1 MLDVYART
9 ECLDEV
15 EALFAQLD
23 HLDTVTYSILI
34 GAYTRNHRPE
44 KATEVLLKL
53 LEQRHERLDYA
64 SLLVSVLDAWAESSQ
79 SDGYARAA
87 AVFRL
92 VDAEPCRSMGV
103 RHGVASY
110 GAMLKCL
117 VRLHKHEDSGERVEE
132 LLNEMEQNNLV
143 PNEICYNLAI
153 RACYNAGD
161 MERAEKLMT
170 SFQNS
175 DTPPTTRT
183 FSDILMHFATLGTPK
198 AAERCESILAHMQ
211 SMSRQRPEITPDQV
225 SYNCVMTAWAKANVP
240 ESPQSMARIFENMM
254 AEGIE
259 PDFVSCN
266 QLLSALCKSDRKED
280 ILQAD
285 KVLMRLEKT
294 SDNPEIPNSLNYMEV
309 MV

>member
-9 ECLDEV
+9 GRLDEV
-15 EALFAQLD
+15 EALFSQLD
-23 HLDTVTYSILI
+23 RLDSVTYSILI
-34 GAYTRNHRPE
+34 GAYARNHRPE

-53 LEQRHERLDYA
+53 LDQRHERLDYA
-64 SLLVSVLDAWAESSQ
+64 TLLVGVLDAWAESSQ
-79 SDGYARAA
+79 SDGYARAT

-92 VDAEPCRSMGV
+92 VDSEPCRSMGV
-103 RHGVASY
+103 QHGVASY

-117 VRLHKHEDSGERVEE
+117 VRLHKHEDSGECAEE
-132 LLNEMEQNNLV
+132 LLNAMEQNNLA
-143 PNEICYNLAI
+143 PNAICYNLAV

-170 SFQNS
+170 RFQNS
-175 DTPPTTRT
+175 DTPPTART
-183 FSDILMHFATLGTPK
+183 FSDILMHFAAMGTPK
-198 AAERCESILAHMQ
+198 AADRCEAILAHMK

-240 ESPQSMARIFENMM
+240 ESPRSMARIFETMM
-254 AEGIE
+254 SEGIE

-285 KVLMRLEKT
+285 KVLMRLETT
-294 SDNPEIPNSLNYMEV
+294 SHNPEIPNSLNYMEV

>member
-9 ECLDEV
+9 GRLDEV

-23 HLDTVTYSILI
+23 HLDTVKYNILI
-34 GAYTRNHRPE
+34 GAYNRNHRPE
-44 KATEVLLKL
+44 KATEVLMDL
-53 LEQRHERLDYA
+53 LEQGHEKLDYA
-64 SLLVSVLDAWAESSQ
+64 SLLVGVLDAWAESPL

-92 VDAEPCRSMGV
+92 VDSEPCRSLGV

-117 VRLHKHEDSGERVEE
+117 VRLHRREDSGEIAEG
-132 LLNEMEQNNLV
+132 LLNEMKQNNLA
-143 PNEICYNLAI
+143 PNGICFNLAV

-170 SFQNS
+170 RFQNS

-183 FSDILMHFATLGTPK
+183 FSDILMHFATMGTPK
-198 AAERCESILAHMQ
+198 AAERCESILAHMH
-211 SMSRQRPEITPDQV
+211 SMSLQHPEITPDQV

-240 ESPQSMARIFENMM
+240 ESPQRMARIFENMM
-254 AEGIE
+254 SEGME

-266 QLLSALCKSDRKED
+266 QLLSALCKSDQKED

-285 KVLMRLEKT
+285 KILMRLEKT